1 LTISGNPLITCT
13 IPNSTGSND
22 IQIQSGAGK
31 KSVTGGTFQM
41 GTASTPAASTFF
53 LNSDIPLDQLTL
65 FDECSIRIIS
75 KNPVDGTI
83 PDSASLEIT
92 APELLTVVCNQAIP
106 EPFTSLQAF
115 ISHGGAA
122 LHNCTLLP
130 ASFKLLEETQSG
142 TTCPYTISRTYRIE
156 DIFGSVG
163 TARQQILVETEAP
176 ENQAVAETV
185 VEPIR
190 LKSAMGIM
198 TTLDLTSGTYNLPAG
213 ITDLTVDLWGAGGGG
228 SVRSGAAGGGG
239 GGAYTQASITL
250 IPAGSHIDVTVGT
263 GGAPNTS
270 TTAPGNFSR
279 IVIGANTV
287 NANGGLSTNS
297 SRTGGAGGTAQAIGG
312 VVAIA
317 WAGGVGGNARAS
329 TTGVSNEGGGGGG
342 GSALTTAN
350 GGAGGNA
357 TATGGT
363 GGTGTGNGG
372 RGADGDGV
380 PDAAAGSSPGG
391 GGGGRGEN
399 GTSTSKAGAD
409 GKVSATWTCPSYDM
423 LTSAATATPVC
434 GSGTSTVTLT
444 SSTLPDGNYTVTYTT
459 NPGIPGNIATMV
471 FSGTTGT
478 FTTMSLSATTT
489 ITVTDLGSGTSPL
502 YCSSSISAN
511 NIATVLVNPKPMVT
525 NSPLTKTICSGSAT
539 GLVTLTSGVT
549 GTTYAW
555 TATASAGV
563 SGFTASG
570 TNTIPVQTIS
580 TTGTTQGT
588 VTYAI
593 TPTAAGCVGA
603 VTNYTVLVNPKPS
616 VTNSPLSQTICS
628 GNFTSLVT
636 LTSDVAGASFA
647 WTATATAGV
656 SGFTA
661 SGTSTIPVQTIST
674 TGNIQGTVTYAITP
688 TAAGCVGALSN
699 YTVLVNPK
707 PTITNSLLTQTSC
720 SGNATTLVTLSSDVF
735 GATFA
740 WTATATPGVTG
751 FTASGTNTIPVQT
764 ISTTGTTQ
772 GTVTYTITPTA
783 AGCVGAVTNYTVLVN
798 PKPTVTNSQL
808 TQTICSGGNTSFV
821 ALTSDVTGGTFAWTA
836 SATPGVSGFNTNGTN
851 TIPVQTISTTG
862 TTQGTVTYT
871 ITPTA
876 AGCIGTVTNYTVLVN
891 PKPTVNNSSLT
902 QTICS
907 GGNTSLV
914 TLTSD
919 VAGATFAW
927 TASATAGITG
937 FTASGTGTMPIQTIT
952 TISATQG
959 TITYSII
966 PTAAGCVGIAAN
978 YTITVNPLAT
988 VNAGPAIASFCQ
1000 GQISAPLVGAVGGSA
1015 LAGTWTSS
1023 VGGTFSPASGQVG
1036 HLNATWTPPV
1046 GFKGTAMLTLTTSGP
1061 CAAVSASKSS
1071 ITVYEQPAIVVHPAS
1086 QTDCYERTVDFNVT
1100 ATGSGLTYQWMR
1112 KRPSIDPDYV
1122 NISGSDP
1129 NVDVSIPGTLKLSSV
1144 GDLTNNPDGT
1154 KYIVIVTNGHCSTE
1168 SNSTILTVNK
1178 IISVA
1183 NPTVDP
1189 DATAVTLC
1197 SFSNFSYTVTSNHP
1211 ENIISYQWMKW
1222 SNPDNWDPIVD
1233 GGAISG
1239 TQTATLEFNNTT
1251 VNESGKY
1258 KVTIKFLSSSVSG
1271 CTATSDNFNRTLT
1284 ILPAVTK
1291 PIVTGP
1297 QTICYNTQPSA
1308 LTSTAGSGGRGT
1320 GYSYNWESSP
1330 DSVNWSPTIGGTS
1343 NPYQPPNLTVS
1354 TYYRVIVYDTNSMSC
1369 GSAASA
1375 SIKITVEDG
1384 PIATAGGTQ
1393 TVCVNKP
1400 ATVSGAEAANYSA
1413 ILWIHDGAGLLT
1425 NETTLTP
1432 TYTPAPPD
1440 AIVGSVTLT
1449 MYVTGSNSCSS
1460 VTTSDNY
1467 TVYVN
1472 ALPVAS
1478 ISYPGTEYCAD
1489 DGNISAII
1497 TGTPGGKYS
1506 ALPEG
1511 LTINST
1517 TGEVTTGTSTPG
1529 IYTVTYT
1536 IPASLTCEPV
1546 TASTTISIHALPLA
1560 QTGPNG
1566 NICVGESVV
1575 LGVAPIPGHTYNWTS
1590 DPAGYASFD
1599 SQITVSPLETTTY
1612 YLNETID
1619 ETGCAKSNSVTVTS
1633 NQQIVVTIDPES
1645 TTLCSGE
1652 TTNINLTSN
1661 YIGTAFTWVVD
1672 SSSGV
1677 HINGYS
1683 DGSGSTIAQLL
1694 TNSGIATETIR
1705 YNINAVAGN
1714 CINTSASTEVTVY
1727 PTTIPT
1733 ITAGATTICSGE
1745 SVNLTSFYASAY
1757 QWKKDGN
1764 LISGATLQNY
1774 PATTTGSYTVE
1785 ITDANG
1791 CKATSDATGITVNPM
1806 PTASIS
1812 GTTSVCQNA
1821 ASPNV
1826 TFTGSNG
1833 TAPYTFTYTIN
1844 GGADQTV
1851 STTSGNSVT
1860 VSAPTGIS
1868 GVFNYY
1874 LKMVIDASST
1884 TCSQTV
1890 SETAIVTVNSL
1901 PTAILSGNAD
1911 LCQGAVASQITF
1923 TGSNGTAPYT
1933 FTYNINGGTNQTV
1946 ATTSGNN
1953 VTVSVLTGV
1962 AGAFVYN
1969 LVSVADSKSCSN
1981 NASGN
1986 VTITVNPSTTAILAG
2001 TSTVCLGDTNPLI
2014 TFTGSGGLAPYTFH
2028 YKINGGTDQTVTTLS
2043 GNSVTVSAPT
2053 GTAGTF
2059 TYSLISVAGT
2069 GTAVCNTS
2077 ATGTATITVRPIP
2090 TATISGTTTVCEGE
2104 TQPAILFTGSNG
2116 SAPYTFTYRINGGA
2130 MQTLTTSGGNTAV
2143 FFAPTNT
2150 TGTFIYSLIRV
2161 KDAGASSCTN
2171 NLVPT
2176 TATVTVK
2183 PKPTVTLT
2191 ADKTIV
2197 CQNDA
2202 EPVITLS
2209 ASGGTWPYT
2218 FTYSINSGPFLTVV
2232 TPALQNFVAISVPTG
2247 TSGNFVYNLTSASDA
2262 NSCLV
2267 TVNQTVNVTVNPQPV
2282 APTANDL
2289 TTCYD
2294 GIVHTGSATPGTG
2307 ESIIWY
2313 DAATGG
2319 SLTSAPSGIAPGI
2332 YTAYAASKITA
2343 TGCESSSRTLVS
2355 VTINALPN
2363 SPLAGNVTACFDNL
2377 AHTGTAT
2384 AGAGETVVWFTSA
2397 AGGTVTTAPSGTAV
2411 GTYTAYAGAKITAT
2425 GCESSTRTLVT
2436 VTINPLP
2443 TITLGTLPDFCPKSP
2458 TFSIIYLATT
2468 EAPTTYSI
2476 SAGTPAVVGFIPVVN
2491 APMIPSPL
2499 IIPLP
2504 AAVPAGTYQFIITVK
2519 NANGCVSTN
2528 KIFNVTIQ
2536 DIVPPTINC
2545 PGNIL
2550 VGTNTGCTA
2559 TGVVLGTPIASD
2571 NCSSVTITKDKSEPF
2586 PVGETII
2593 TWTATDEA
2601 GLTNTCTQKVTV
2613 LDQVDPTALCKNI
2626 TVNLDAAGNVSIAAA
2641 DIDNGSNDACGIKSM
2656 VASPTSFNCTNIGA
2670 NTVTLTVTDNSDNI
2684 SSCTSIVTVADAIP
2698 PVAICKPYVLIL
2710 NVMGAGIITAA
2721 DVDGGSSDNCSFT
2734 RSISK
2739 SSFDCSNVGAN
2750 TVVLTITDQ
2759 GGNVRTC
2766 NASVTVVD
2774 NIIPVARCKNVTIN
2788 LDASGDGTVL
2798 ASDVD
2803 NGSTDNCTIAS
2814 RTVSPYSFNCA
2825 NVGNNIVTLT
2835 VTDSY
2840 GNSSTCTATVV
2851 VKDLTPPI
2859 AICKNISVN
2868 LDNAGSAVITP
2879 AMVDNGSN
2887 DNCGSVMLSL
2897 SKTSFN
2903 CTNRG
2908 ANTVTLT
2915 VTDVAGNAAT
2925 CNATVT
2931 VNDVTP
2937 PLATCKDFTLTINA
2951 ATGTGTLLVTDV
2963 DNGSFDNCGIVS
2975 RTLSKSMFTCIDAN
2989 GPPQTISLTVTDAA
3003 GNISTCS
3010 SIVTIKSTL
3019 TISSVYLD
3027 VCGYLFNSTITGG
3040 SSANPND
3047 YDYDWKEL
3055 SGAKPFRD
3063 WLFGGTKNESFVRNP
3078 IFNVFLP
3085 TGTYNATLTITD
3097 RNSLCSVTKSFTFD
3111 GSWLPGSTTNFN
3123 VNSCFGQSH
3132 TYSATKTGTAYSWTY
3147 TNGTKISGGGA
3158 TDNFI
3163 QIRWDQVG
3171 PSSGTARV
3179 DITAPIGFCNST
3191 EISNVTISPLP
3202 TPAFSGTYA
3211 STVCPQTIQTYTLAA
3226 NTFSSRSWTVTGA
3239 TITSGG
3245 DAADNSVTVQWGN
3258 GASGTVALTVTNANG
3273 CSAAATPVT
3282 VTITDTQPPVITTCP
3297 SAIAVNANTNSC
3309 FASGVNLGTP
3319 VASDNCGI
3327 ASITNNA
3334 PVSGQYP
3341 VGITTVNW
3349 TVTDYKGNTQLLA
3362 CTQTVTVTD
3371 NPPTITCPP
3380 SPANLTAGS
3389 ACTAIYTDLVGP
3401 GYSDNCI
3408 LPSNP
3413 LTWSMTGATTTSGT
3427 GVISNATLNKGITSV
3442 TYTVTD
3448 VSGKTASCS
3457 YNVTVND
3464 ITPPSITC
3472 PANATAF
3479 TNSGCTATGLA
3490 LGTPITSD
3498 NCSVAS
3504 VTNNAPASF
3513 PIGVTTV
3520 SWTVTDGAGLT
3531 ATCNQTVTI
3540 SDNVLPTISCPANIP
3555 TTVTL
3560 GACNRSVFTPNPV
3573 TADNCSVSKLTW
3585 TMTLPDASVVSSP
3598 GTGIQYVG
3606 TKVFNLGVTTINYTV
3621 TDVNS
3626 NSALPCSFT
3635 VTVADNQAPT
3645 LSSCPTPASSYAC
3658 DSGQTYA
3665 TLSFTAPT
3673 ATDNCTTP
3681 NVTWSASGTIPA
3693 IGAGNINLVRFPIG
3707 SYLVTYTATDATENA
3722 TNCTFT
3728 VTVFSNDP
3736 PAITCPDAI
3745 IQTADQDLCTATIN
3759 PGTPILV
3766 SGTAPV
3772 SYGWKMTGATTGI
3785 GTGTIGSL
3793 AFNLG
3798 TTTIEWT
3805 ASNIAGT
3812 STCFQTVSVTDNQA
3826 PTFVVPT
3833 LADGYCPIDIF
3844 QAKFNNAPY
3853 PNDLYYLRPDYYI
3866 FGVGSPILDL
3876 DLTKIIENCGLA
3888 ANPIAWAI
3896 DFGNNGGLPDLSGN
3910 GQLSLY
3916 GIPIQFPVGDNK
3928 ITYTVADAAVSANT
3942 TTHTVILTVIPRPV
3956 ITLSP

>member
-1 LTISGNPLITCT
+1 
-13 IPNSTGSND
+13 
-22 IQIQSGAGK
+22 
-31 KSVTGGTFQM
+31 
-41 GTASTPAASTFF
+41 
-53 LNSDIPLDQLTL
+53 
-65 FDECSIRIIS
+65 
-75 KNPVDGTI
+75 
-83 PDSASLEIT
+83 
-92 APELLTVVCNQAIP
+92 
-106 EPFTSLQAF
+106 
-115 ISHGGAA
+115 
-122 LHNCTLLP
+122 
-130 ASFKLLEETQSG
+130 
-142 TTCPYTISRTYRIE
+142 
-156 DIFGSVG
+156 
-163 TARQQILVETEAP
+163 
-176 ENQAVAETV
+176 
-185 VEPIR
+185 
-190 LKSAMGIM
+190 
-198 TTLDLTSGTYNLPAG
+198 
-213 ITDLTVDLWGAGGGG
+213 
-228 SVRSGAAGGGG
+228 
-239 GGAYTQASITL
+239 
-250 IPAGSHIDVTVGT
+250 
-263 GGAPNTS
+263 
-270 TTAPGNFSR
+270 
-279 IVIGANTV
+279 
-287 NANGGLSTNS
+287 
-297 SRTGGAGGTAQAIGG
+297 
-312 VVAIA
+312 
-317 WAGGVGGNARAS
+317 
-329 TTGVSNEGGGGGG
+329 
-342 GSALTTAN
+342 
-350 GGAGGNA
+350 
-357 TATGGT
+357 
-363 GGTGTGNGG
+363 
-372 RGADGDGV
+372 
-380 PDAAAGSSPGG
+380 
-391 GGGGRGEN
+391 
-399 GTSTSKAGAD
+399 
-409 GKVSATWTCPSYDM
+409 
-423 LTSAATATPVC
+423 
-434 GSGTSTVTLT
+434 
-444 SSTLPDGNYTVTYTT
+444 
-459 NPGIPGNIATMV
+459 
-471 FSGTTGT
+471 
-478 FTTMSLSATTT
+478 
-489 ITVTDLGSGTSPL
+489 
-502 YCSSSISAN
+502 
-511 NIATVLVNPKPMVT
+511 
-525 NSPLTKTICSGSAT
+525 
-539 GLVTLTSGVT
+539 
-549 GTTYAW
+549 
-555 TATASAGV
+555 
-563 SGFTASG
+563 
-570 TNTIPVQTIS
+570 
-580 TTGTTQGT
+580 
-588 VTYAI
+588 
-593 TPTAAGCVGA
+593 
-603 VTNYTVLVNPKPS
+603 
-616 VTNSPLSQTICS
+616 
-628 GNFTSLVT
+628 
-636 LTSDVAGASFA
+636 
-647 WTATATAGV
+647 
-656 SGFTA
+656 
-661 SGTSTIPVQTIST
+661 
-674 TGNIQGTVTYAITP
+674 
-688 TAAGCVGALSN
+688 
-699 YTVLVNPK
+699 
-707 PTITNSLLTQTSC
+707 
-720 SGNATTLVTLSSDVF
+720 
-735 GATFA
+735 
-740 WTATATPGVTG
+740 
-751 FTASGTNTIPVQT
+751 
-764 ISTTGTTQ
+764 
-772 GTVTYTITPTA
+772 
-783 AGCVGAVTNYTVLVN
+783 
-798 PKPTVTNSQL
+798 
-808 TQTICSGGNTSFV
+808 
-821 ALTSDVTGGTFAWTA
+821 
-836 SATPGVSGFNTNGTN
+836 
-851 TIPVQTISTTG
+851 
-862 TTQGTVTYT
+862 
-871 ITPTA
+871 
-876 AGCIGTVTNYTVLVN
+876 
-891 PKPTVNNSSLT
+891 
-902 QTICS
+902 
-907 GGNTSLV
+907 
-914 TLTSD
+914 
-919 VAGATFAW
+919 
-927 TASATAGITG
+927 
-937 FTASGTGTMPIQTIT
+937 MPIQTIT

-988 VNAGPAIASFCQ
+988 VNAGPAIASICQ
-1000 GQISAPLVGAVGGSA
+1000 GEFSAPLVGTIGGSA
-1015 LAGTWTSS
+1015 TGGTWTSS

-1036 HLNATWTPPV
+1036 HLNATWTPPA
-1046 GFKGTAMLTLTTSGP
+1046 GFKGNVTFTLTTSGP
-1061 CAAVSASKSS
+1061 CAAVSASKS

-1100 ATGSGLTYQWMR
+1100 ATGSGLSYQWMR
-1112 KRPSIDPDYV
+1112 WRDTDPSYV

-1129 NVDVSIPGTLKLSSV
+1129 NVDVSIAGRLRLTSV

-1154 KYIVIVTNGHCSTE
+1154 RYIVIVTNGNCSFE
-1168 SNSTILTVNK
+1168 SNSAILKVNK
-1178 IISVA
+1178 ISSVA

-1189 DATAVTLC
+1189 DATVVTLC
-1197 SFSNFSYTVTSNHP
+1197 SGSNFSYTVTSNHP
-1211 ENIISYQWMKW
+1211 ENIVSYQWKKW
-1222 SNPDNWDPIVD
+1222 SNPDNWDPIFD

-1239 TQTATLEFNNTT
+1239 TQTATLEFNNSTL
-1251 VNESGKY
+1251 NESGEY
-1258 KVTIKFLSSSVSG
+1258 KVTIEFLSSSVSG
-1271 CTATSDNFNRTLT
+1271 CAATSDNFERKLT
-1284 ILPAVTK
+1284 ILPAVTT
-1291 PIVTGP
+1291 PVVTGS
-1297 QTICYNTQPSA
+1297 QTICYNSKPSL
-1308 LTSTAGSGGRGT
+1308 LTTPTGSGGTGT
-1320 GYSYNWESSP
+1320 GYSYYWESSS
-1330 DSVNWSPTIGGTS
+1330 DNMIWGSALLGTN
-1343 NPYQPPNLTVS
+1343 NPFYQQPLNLTVS
-1354 TYYRVIVYDTNSMSC
+1354 TYYRVTVNDTNSKSC
-1369 GSAASA
+1369 GSATSA
-1375 SIKITVEDG
+1375 SVKITLEAG
-1384 PIATAGGTQ
+1384 PIATTANGEQ
-1393 TVCVNKP
+1393 TVCINKP
-1400 ATVSGAEAANYSA
+1400 ATVSGSSASNYSA

-1764 LISGATLQNY
+1764 PISGATLQNY

-1953 VTVSVLTGV
+1953 VTFSVLTGV

-2104 TQPAILFTGSNG
+2104 TQPAILFTGSGG
-2116 SAPYTFTYRINGGA
+2116 SAPYTFTYDINNG
-2130 MQTLTTSGGNTAV
+2130 TNKTVTTSGGNSV
-2143 FFAPTNT
+2143 VVFAPTNAP
-2150 TGTFIYSLIRV
+2150 GTFIYTLIRV

-2294 GIVHTGSATPGTG
+2294 GIVHTGSATLINGDALV
-2307 ESIIWY
+2307 WY
-2313 DAATGG
+2313 TAATGG
-2319 SLTSAPSGIAPGI
+2319 SVTVAPSGTTPGI

-2491 APMIPSPL
+2491 GPMTSSPL

-2710 NVMGAGIITAA
+2710 NAMGAGIITAA

-3123 VNSCFGQSH
+3123 VNSCFGQSY

-3202 TPAFSGTYA
+3202 APAFSGTYA

-3226 NTFSSRSWTVTGA
+3226 NTFSSRSWTVTGG

-3258 GASGTVALTVTNANG
+3258 GASGTVALTVTNANS

-3520 SWTVTDGAGLT
+3520 FWTVTDGAGLT

-3645 LSSCPTPASSYAC
+3645 LSSCPTPASSYVC

-3681 NVTWSASGTIPA
+3681 NVTWSAGGTIPA

-3707 SYLVTYTATDATENA
+3707 SSLVTYTATDATENA

-3745 IQTADQDLCTATIN
+3745 TQTADQDLCTATIN

-3772 SYGWKMTGATTGI
+3772 SYGWMMTGATTGI